1 MGLAEGFDAWL
12 ITVGNEILIGKTVNS
27 NFAWLGRKLTLLG
40 YRVKGGII
48 VPDILED
55 ISWAFKTALARGARV
70 IISTGGLGPTFDDK
84 TVEGLAL
91 ALNVELQINER
102 ALKMVEEK
110 YSKRGLPLTEA
121 RIKMAKLPKGA
132 TPLPN
137 PVGTAPGVH
146 VVVMGCDIF
155 LLPGVPRE
163 MEAIF
168 EAYVE
173 PILREKGPKVYFAE
187 ARVKSYGVPESE
199 IAPLIWKAMKDTD
212 NVYIKSHPQGAE
224 LGVPILEFHIT
235 ASSRS
240 PEEARKS
247 VEKAR
252 EKLIEYLKTKGAR
265 IEE

>member
-110 YSKRGLPLTEA
+110 YSKRGLPLTET

-137 PVGTAPGVH
+137 PIGTAPGVH
-146 VVVMGCDIF
+146 IVIMGCDIF

-199 IAPLIWKAMKDTD
+199 IAPLIWKAMKDTG